1 MKRRFAYDESFDPPA
16 PILPLRI
23 GNPGDGTAVLAPGL
37 VDTGADCTLIPPS
50 MARRLRLPA
59 VGRIEIEGVG
69 GGGGSAAVYAA
80 FLEVAESGFLARL
93 AAFGD
98 EIILGRDLL
107 NRVVILL
114 DGPQRY
120 MRL

>member
-1 MKRRFAYDESFDPPA
+1 MRRFAYDASIDPPV

-23 GNPGDGTAVLAPGL
+23 GNPGNGVAVLAPGL
-37 VDTGADCTLIPPS
+37 VDTGADCTLIPPG

-69 GGGGSAAVYAA
+69 GGSGSATMYAA
-80 FLEVAESGFLARL
+80 FLDMVGSGFLARL

-98 EIILGRDLL
+98 ELIIGRDLL
-107 NRVVILL
+107 NRVVIQL
-114 DGPQRY
+114 DGPRRQ
-120 MRL
+120 LGL